1 MMPHWSNDVMPFSA
15 HRSSLPTQQV
25 LLQIFCTFART
36 RVPIKLLYV
45 RGLFL
50 GHKDVP
56 VTMVHA
62 VFFVMMNCHLTAGA
76 DTPIIYTHGGLD
88 VICIQTSTFLPPSLI
103 PPSLLSICP
112 PPPPPSSLQP
122 SLNIL
127 QYLEG
132 RYTDKSPGKDLLQCV
147 L

>member
-1 MMPHWSNDVMPFSA
+1 MPCPHVIT
-15 HRSSLPTQQV
+15 LPTQQV

-36 RVPIKLLYV
+36 RVPINYV

-50 GHKDVP
+50 GHKDFL

-88 VICIQTSTFLPPSLI
+88 VICIQTSTFSLPPSFL
-103 PPSLLSICP
+103 PLCSLSV
-112 PPPPPSSLQP
+112 PPPPPSSLQS

-127 QYLEG
+127 QVH
-132 RYTDKSPGKDLLQCV
+132 LQVSCLRTYCNVCCEPLVCV
-147 L
+147 CVCVCVC